1 METNQCIATPVA
13 SERQTEVNQPALSDS
28 ITAAGL
34 AEVALI
40 PSTTNGM
47 VTGMYA
53 SKTMGVNLG
62 LQEMVLELQRQ
73 VEAAK
78 NGDHAQ
84 MEAMLLSQTATL
96 NSIFAEMARRAALNM
111 NTNIP
116 ATEAYMRMGL
126 RAQNQARATLETL
139 SEMRNP
145 SVVIAK
151 QANISAGHQQINN
164 VLVEAG
170 MSQPQNQPN
179 QLLGEACELRP
190 NP

>member
-1 METNQCIATPVA
+1 M
-13 SERQTEVNQPALSDS
+13 R
-28 ITAAGL
+28 
-34 AEVALI
+34 
-40 PSTTNGM
+40 
-47 VTGMYA
+47 
-53 SKTMGVNLG
+53 VNLD
-62 LQEMVLELQRQ
+62 LQEMVLELNRQ

-84 MEAMLLSQTATL
+84 MEAMLLSQTTTL
-96 NSIFAEMARRAALNM
+96 NAIFAEMARRAAMNM

-139 SEMRNP
+139 SSIRNP

-151 QANISAGHQQINN
+151 QANISAGHQQVNN
-164 VLVEAG
+164 MLFDAG
-170 MSQPQNQPN
+170 IAQPQNQPN
-179 QLLGEACELRP
+179 QLSGEVCELRP